1 MLSEEAAG
9 AARTGVDDSRRL
21 SGGWVL
27 TVHVLCAVLIQG
39 TWSSASF
46 LMPVIVKKS
55 FDGEK
60 YHALTITVAPLVL
73 LSLSIFWAALLA
85 RVKIGR
91 YLLVYFACGLAPVG
105 MIAMAQNLTQL
116 IALYCVAAVGV
127 GAWSAVQGELIR
139 RLYPSERSG
148 KAFGILT
155 SGIFLFGAL
164 VSLVVGNMLKEDPK
178 AFRVFLPVMCGM
190 QLAGVVLLGWL
201 ARRAGAE
208 RAGSAAAGTISLGA
222 TLRPILHM
230 GEVLKRDRVFFRYE
244 AAFMTYG
251 VGWMICWALVPLLC
265 TEVLK
270 LNYGEISESTAA
282 AYQFTLA
289 LVTLPLGYLSD
300 RIGPAR
306 LTAACFAG
314 LTLYPV
320 LLILTGGAE
329 MLMVASVV
337 HGIFA
342 AGVNVGW
349 LLGPVSLAPT
359 REMVPQYVAIHASL
373 VGLRGAV
380 FQLLGVGLY
389 AMTGRME
396 VPLVIAALGFAWAG
410 YQMAGLWREM
420 RQNGRGPGGAVEK
433 SGEKNGK

>member
-1 MLSEEAAG
+1 MVTDEATSVAG
-9 AARTGVDDSRRL
+9 AGSGDAARM
-21 SGGWVL
+21 SGAWVL
-27 TVHVLCAVLIQG
+27 AVHVLCAVLIQG

-55 FDGEK
+55 FDGGK

-73 LSLSIFWAALLA
+73 LALSIFWAALLV
-85 RVKIGR
+85 RLKIGR
-91 YLLVYFACGLAPVG
+91 YLLVYFACGLAPVAL
-105 MIAMAQNLTQL
+105 IAFAQNLTQL

-139 RLYPSERSG
+139 RLYPAARSG

-155 SGIFLFGAL
+155 SGIFLFGAV
-164 VSLVVGNMLKEDPK
+164 VSVVIGRMLEADPK
-178 AFRVFLPVMCGM
+178 AFRVFLPVMGGM
-190 QLAGVVLLGWL
+190 QLVGVLLLGWL

-270 LNYGEISESTAA
+270 LDYDSISKSTAA

-320 LLILTGGAE
+320 LLILTGGAQT
-329 MLMVASVV
+329 LMAASVV

-396 VPLVIAALGFAWAG
+396 VPLVIAGLGFAWAG

-420 RQNGRGPGGAVEK
+420 RRSGR
-433 SGEKNGK
+433 